1 MLENCLRH
9 KIIRDFLKHYTEN
22 RWKDLIPSLI
32 EIGILNL
39 QQSFNKIFFTNEEL
53 RKILRHLQISQIE
66 KDKEKNREKEKDNK
80 EYLIEQNINKDNEK
94 NFDIKN
100 NTNRNE
106 FERNDK
112 NMLFKS
118 QSKTNEI
125 QNTNINGGGYNND
138 YIYNINNT
146 NNYSQRMQIVD
157 IKSFNQD
164 KNDKFKSYYEA
175 MIEVKNNIKN
185 NYHYFKN
192 NISNEFKNKIIR
204 QKGEYYKKINI
215 EKNKNNHKKKV
226 DKVSYAISYDKDLR
240 PANISKKINQT
251 QNNTNIVKSENMEN
265 NNFNLRYSSEKKS
278 KNKSKTKYKKNINK
292 DKYLNINLNNLNR
305 VNNVQ
310 NIKKKQYYYG
320 QQNNNYLPNTGK
332 EKKSFF
338 KKINIIQNNELTNTE
353 INNNYNIIK
362 DDKSLVNH
370 KSKRII
376 NNNSSNNN
384 NNTCNNYR
392 NLNFIN
398 TLFQRVNSNGQAIK
412 INNDNYFS
420 NRDELNE
427 FIRKNRIKI
436 NIKQDLNY
444 RNNITK
450 SEKPVNRKNNFLNI
464 DEKEKEKFN
473 NLKISNKNSQN
484 LIDKNNSIN
493 KIFNKEENI
502 NIELIKSYPNYKDLK
517 LNKSTPKT
525 PKKNTINSDNNT
537 ITISSYS
544 KKRELNNNNDIKE
557 DNNVEIKNKS
567 EDGNKKNNKSIIK
580 NIKLFDL
587 NKEKNEQ
594 KNNKKNNNFEKANG
608 KNGECRYFNVFGC
621 EGEEISL
628 TQIEKEYSGM
638 IDSSTS
644 NEMQMNPD
652 YFFKE
657 TPKNVFKI
665 NKSNEYSIN
674 SNNTNNNESK

>member
-384 NNTCNNYR
+384 NTCNNYR

-427 FIRKNRIKI
+427 FIRKNRIKL
-436 NIKQDLNY
+436 NIKQDSNY

-473 NLKISNKNSQN
+473 NIKISNKNSQN

-544 KKRELNNNNDIKE
+544 KKRELNNINDIKE

-587 NKEKNEQ
+587 NKEKNDQ
-594 KNNKKNNNFEKANG
+594 KNNFEKANG

>member
-226 DKVSYAISYDKDLR
+226 DKISYAISYDKDLR

-292 DKYLNINLNNLNR
+292 DKYLNVNLNNLNR

-384 NNTCNNYR
+384 NTCNNYR

-427 FIRKNRIKI
+427 FIRKNRIKL
-436 NIKQDLNY
+436 NIKQDSNY

-473 NLKISNKNSQN
+473 NIKISNKNSQN

-544 KKRELNNNNDIKE
+544 KKRELNNINDIKE

-657 TPKNVFKI
+657 TPKNIFKI

>member
-100 NTNRNE
+100 NINRNE

-226 DKVSYAISYDKDLR
+226 DKISYAISYDKDLR

-376 NNNSSNNN
+376 NNNSSSN

-398 TLFQRVNSNGQAIK
+398 TLYQRVNSNGQAIK

-427 FIRKNRIKI
+427 FIRKNRIKL
-436 NIKQDLNY
+436 NIKQDSNY

-473 NLKISNKNSQN
+473 NIKISNKNSQN

-502 NIELIKSYPNYKDLK
+502 NIDLIKSYPNYKDLK

>member
-146 NNYSQRMQIVD
+146 NNYTQRMQIVD

-226 DKVSYAISYDKDLR
+226 DKISYAISYDKDLR

-384 NNTCNNYR
+384 NTCNNYR

-427 FIRKNRIKI
+427 FIRKNRIKL
-436 NIKQDLNY
+436 NIKQDSNY

-544 KKRELNNNNDIKE
+544 KKRELNNINDIKE

-657 TPKNVFKI
+657 TPKNIFKI